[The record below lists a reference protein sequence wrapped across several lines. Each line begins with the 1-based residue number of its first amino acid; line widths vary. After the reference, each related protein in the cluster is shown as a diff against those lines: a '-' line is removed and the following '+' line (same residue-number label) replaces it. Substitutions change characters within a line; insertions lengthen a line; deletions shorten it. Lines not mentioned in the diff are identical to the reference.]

1 MKLDIKE
8 IIKLGLILLAIS
20 AISAVLLAF
29 TNAAT
34 IDKIKEQRALAAER
48 DRKATLPTA
57 EKFEQ
62 VEEGAF
68 EAALAQIATNA
79 VAQEPVV
86 EAYAGLDADGSV
98 VGYVITT
105 TPGGYG
111 GAIRITSGFNL
122 DGTIAGVRMAPGHQE
137 TPGLGAKAEL
147 PEFYDQYTGQNGL
160 AGLTVVKAQPK
171 ENEILSI
178 SGATITSSAVTRG
191 VNTAA
196 NVFAALQ
203 SQEAK

>member
-8 IIKLGLILLAIS
+8 IIKLGLILLCIS

-29 TNAAT
+29 TNSAT

-48 DRKATLPTA
+48 DRKATLPSA
-57 EKFEQ
+57 AKFEK
-62 VEEGAF
+62 
-68 EAALAQIATNA
+68 LDDATFDA
-79 VAQEPVV
+79 VVAEISKNPVPQEPVV
-86 EAYAGLDADGSV
+86 EAYAGLAEDGSV

-147 PEFYDQYTGQNGL
+147 PEFYDQYTGQYAPDGL
-160 AGLTVVKAQPK
+160 IVVKAQPK
-171 ENEILSI
+171 KNEILSI

-196 NVFAALQ
+196 NVLVALQ

>member
-1 MKLDIKE
+1 MKLDMKE
-8 IIKLGLILLAIS
+8 IIKLGLILLCIS
-20 AISAVLLAF
+20 AVSAVLLAF
-29 TNAAT
+29 TNSAT

-48 DRKATLPTA
+48 DRKATLPSA
-57 EKFEQ
+57 EKFEK
-62 VEEGAF
+62 VDDEKFNDAVSE
-68 EAALAQIATNA
+68 IATNA

-86 EAYAGLDADGSV
+86 EAYAGMATDGSV

-111 GAIRITSGFNL
+111 GPIRITSGFNL

-147 PEFYDQYTGQNGL
+147 PEFYDQYTGKSASGNL
-160 AGLTVVKAQPK
+160 VVVKAQPTDDQ
-171 ENEILSI
+171 ILSI